1 MSITILSKP
10 YDGLGTLPKINP
22 VYNGLGFAVSSNM
35 NKAPNFKY
43 VAEIFINGAKVG
55 QLSHNPDIT
64 NGNIGIFDIGRI
76 VENYISYN
84 LNWNIKTTTAAA
96 NSLVGYH
103 IEFGELFSRIGTV
116 KNVQN
121 SLGNARIE
129 TTTPHGLVTGDR
141 VLIQGSLY
149 PQYNGYFYVASY
161 ITPTAFKINYP
172 YITGNIGTNM
182 TFISGESVNQFTSYV
197 GADGQYYVRLKV
209 KANTT
214 FQIGDIIMIAMDTT
228 YNDAAVSWLK
238 KYENI
243 DWTVVKT
250 SSYTSY
256 SYIDTNIP
264 FQSALSSL
272 FLGSVVS
279 RGNFFK
285 RNLFSTKNDNAQA
298 FNGVEQYETWTDW
311 TPYPYIFT
319 RSEFEP
325 VPDPYG
331 QLGRFLTK
339 RPRTEIKV
347 CFSDYM
353 VLSAFGKNNFYNT
366 PSANMS
372 TLYIIETWSTPAP
385 PAMPT
390 EVLLY
395 SGKTTF
401 RLPGGTPA
409 GALALGKEWTAG
421 SKLTLFG
428 WYWNGS
434 AYVAI
439 HTNCYIGEV
448 LLNGN
453 DLLISIV
460 DGYGGGPEQ
469 WFITATGTYVFS
481 GYQASF
487 VLDPTRQWNAT
498 MKIKITYNTMG
509 GHAMRNEA
517 PAGPKNLE
525 ALYEFSNKRVYKY
538 MIYHVKLVS
547 GQRWYNYEK
556 FSEIMSFNLDC
567 NCSKFKKHTLMWM
580 NDLGGWDF
588 YYFNLK
594 SDIVREIER
603 TQFHKHLKSYN
614 STTGYKYGGGDRGRT
629 TYNTSSVDNTT
640 VRSGYLT
647 QGELDWMSNLLESPE
662 VYWIKNTTKND
673 TVGGVWTNNIPV
685 DKLIPVNI
693 VDSKFDLWNKTNVN
707 SDTGTLYIY
716 ELTFQPA
723 LNRGV
728 QRGGATTLPTGAP
741 APVIVNPGVVPNGP
755 WSPATGYDDWRTS
768 RNNWNYFYNRS

>member
-1 MSITILSKP
+1 MSITILSRP

-22 VYNGLGFAVSSNM
+22 VYNGLGFAVSSNN
-35 NKAPNFKY
+35 NKSPNFKY
-43 VAEIFINGAKVG
+43 IAEVFINGTKVG

-84 LNWNIKTTTAAA
+84 LNWNIKTTTAAG
-96 NSLVGYH
+96 NSLVDYH
-103 IEFGELFSRIGTV
+103 IEFGEEFSRIGNV

-121 SLGNARIE
+121 SLGKARIE
-129 TTTPHGLVTGDR
+129 TMTPHGLETNDR
-141 VLIQGSLY
+141 VQIQGSLY
-149 PQYNGYFYVASY
+149 TGYNGYSIVKY
-161 ITPTAFKINYP
+161 ITPTAFSLNGGF
-172 YITGNIGTNM
+172 ITSNVGSDM
-182 TFISGESVNQFTSYV
+182 YFVSGESILQFMSYV
-197 GADGQYYVRLKV
+197 GADSKQYVRLKV
-209 KANTT
+209 KANTG
-214 FQIGDIIMIAMDTT
+214 FNIGNIITVALDGA
-228 YNDAAVSWLK
+228 YSSWIGA
-238 KYENI
+238 YENV

-250 SSYTSY
+250 TPYSSY

-264 FQSALSSL
+264 FQTTIPSNYT
-272 FLGSVVS
+272 GSVIS

-285 RNLFSTKNDNAQA
+285 RNLLSTKNDLAKA

-331 QLGRFLTK
+331 QLGKFLTK
-339 RPRTEIKV
+339 RPRTETKV

-366 PSANMS
+366 PASNMS
-372 TLYIIETWSTPAP
+372 TYYIIETLSTPAP

-390 EVLLY
+390 EILLY
-395 SGKTTF
+395 GGRTTF

-409 GALALGKEWTAG
+409 GAIALAKEWTAG
-421 SKLTLFG
+421 SLLTLFG

-439 HTNCYIGEV
+439 HTNCYIATV
-448 LLNGN
+448 LGNGN
-453 DLLISIV
+453 DLLISVIG
-460 DGYGGGPEQ
+460 GYGGTPEQ
-469 WFITATGTYVFS
+469 WFITATGTFVFAGWS
-481 GYQASF
+481 SSL

-498 MKIKITYNTMG
+498 MKVKTSYNKMG
-509 GHAMRNEA
+509 GHAMRNEG

-525 ALYEFSNKRVYKY
+525 ALYEFANKRVYKY
-538 MIYHVKLVS
+538 MIYHVKAVS
-547 GQRWYNYEK
+547 SQEWYNYEK
-556 FSEIMSFNLDC
+556 FSEIMTFTLDC
-567 NCSKFKKHTLMWM
+567 KCSKFKKHTLMWL

-594 SDIVREIER
+594 SDIEREIDR
-603 TQFHKHLKSYN
+603 SQFHRHLKSY
-614 STTGYKYGGGDRGRT
+614 STGNGYRYNGGDRGRT
-629 TYNTSSVDNTT
+629 TYNTTSNDKIT
-640 VRSGYLT
+640 VRSEYLT
-647 QGELDWMSNLLESPE
+647 QGELDWMANLLESPE

-673 TVGGVWTNNIPV
+673 TVAGVWTNNIPV

-693 VDSKFDLWNKTNVN
+693 TNSSFELFNKTNVN
-707 SDTGTLYIY
+707 KDTGTLYIY
-716 ELTFQPA
+716 DLTFQAA

-728 QRGGATTLPTGAP
+728 QRGGATSLPVAGATT
-741 APVIVNPGVVPNGP
+741 PVIVNPGVTPNGP
-755 WSPATGYDDWRTS
+755 WSPNIGGYDDWRSS
-768 RNNWNYFYNRS
+768 RNNWDYFYNRS

>member
-10 YDGLGTLPKINP
+10 YDGLATLPKINP
-22 VYNGLGFAVSSNM
+22 VYNGLGFAVTSNM

-43 VAEIFINGAKVG
+43 VAEVFINGAKVG

-64 NGNIGIFDIGRI
+64 SGNIGIFDIGRI
-76 VENYISYN
+76 VENYLSYN
-84 LNWNIKTTTAAA
+84 LNWNIKTTTAAP
-96 NSLVGYH
+96 NSLVDYH
-103 IEFGELFSRIGTV
+103 IEFGEEFSRVGNV
-116 KNVQN
+116 KNVQA
-121 SLGNARIE
+121 SLGNVRVE
-129 TTTPHGLVTGDR
+129 TTTPHGLETGDR
-141 VLIQGSLY
+141 ILMQGSLY
-149 PQYNGYFYVASY
+149 TQYNGYFEVTY
-161 ITPTAFKINYP
+161 ITTTAFRMNYP
-172 YITGNIGTNM
+172 FITSNIGTNM
-182 TFISGESVNQFTSYV
+182 FFVSGEKITQFMNYT
-197 GADGQYYVRLKV
+197 GADGGQYLRLKV
-209 KANTT
+209 KANTA
-214 FQIGDIIMIAMDTT
+214 FQIGNIITITTDPFVPSSTWIAN
-228 YNDAAVSWLK
+228 YANV
-238 KYENI
+238 

-250 SSYTSY
+250 TSYSSY
-256 SYIDTNIP
+256 SYIDTNMP
-264 FQSALSSL
+264 FQTSVLSWYT
-272 FLGSVVS
+272 GSVVS
-279 RGNFFK
+279 RSNFFK
-285 RNLFSTKNDNAQA
+285 RNLLSTKNDLAKA

-339 RPRTEIKV
+339 RPRTETKV

-366 PSANMS
+366 PATAMS
-372 TLYIIETWSTPAP
+372 TLYIIETLSTPAP

-390 EVLLY
+390 EISLY
-395 SGKTTF
+395 SGLTTF

-409 GALALGKEWTAG
+409 GAQALLKEWTAG
-421 SKLTLFG
+421 SYLTLFG

-439 HTNCYIGEV
+439 HTNCYIGTV
-448 LLNGN
+448 SLNGN

-481 GYQASF
+481 GYQPSF

-498 MKIKITYNTMG
+498 MKVKKSYNTMG
-509 GHAMRNEA
+509 GHAMRNEG

-525 ALYEFSNKRVYKY
+525 ALYEFANKRVYKY

-556 FSEIMSFNLDC
+556 FSEIMVFNLDC
-567 NCSKFKKHTLMWM
+567 KCSKFKKHTLMWL

-594 SDIVREIER
+594 SDIDREIER
-603 TQFHKHLKSYN
+603 SQFHKHLKSY
-614 STTGYKYGGGDRGRT
+614 STGNGYRYNGGDRGRT
-629 TYNTSSVDNTT
+629 TYNTTSNDNYT
-640 VRSGYLT
+640 VRSEYLT
-647 QGELDWMSNLLESPE
+647 QGELDWMANLLESPE

-673 TVGGVWTNNIPV
+673 TVAGVWTNNIPV
-685 DKLIPVNI
+685 DKMIPVNI
-693 VDSKFDLWNKTNVN
+693 TNSKFELFNKINVN
-707 SDTGTLYIY
+707 KDTGTLYIY
-716 ELTFQPA
+716 ELTFQAA

-728 QRGGATTLPTGAP
+728 QRGGATTLPTTGATT
-741 APVIVNPGVVPNGP
+741 PVIVNPGVTPNGP
-755 WSPATGYDDWRTS
+755 WSPVIGGYDDWRTS
-768 RNNWNYFYNRS
+768 RNMWDYQYWRS